1 MFERGVG
8 KHTGLSQGVLA
19 LSHGKKSED
28 FSKKNRRIFIKKN
41 QLVNSPV
48 CFPTGAFKH
57 QIHRNLPSLGPA
69 IFVFIFMSR
78 NFLNI
83 EHFLGIQ

>member
-1 MFERGVG
+1 MGHE
-8 KHTGLSQGVLA
+8 LPMNVLA
-19 LSHGKKSED
+19 LSHEKNPRI
-28 FSKKNRRIFIKKN
+28 FACKNRRIFIKKN

-69 IFVFIFMSR
+69 ISDLSVDMSH
-78 NFLNI
+78 LS
-83 EHFLGIQ
+83 